1 MDKFWAT
8 FSLTY
13 KSKVKTKSFMIFTA
27 IVVVLMLAAANI
39 NKIVDLFDNGPDK
52 IGIVVNQDSIYKGV
66 KAQSDHLD
74 SDAKFKNDRITS
86 TSTSEN
92 ESLDKAYVI
101 QLHDNHKL
109 TGEILSKDT
118 VSKTDEQKL
127 QTTLSAIQTKLV
139 ASSLNLSEDE
149 LKQLQSQSK
158 VSSQVLSDSANG
170 THLSESQKHLIRLS
184 YMQVLCSCFS
194 LS

>member
-74 SDAKFKNDRITS
+74 SC
-86 TSTSEN
+86 
-92 ESLDKAYVI
+92 
-101 QLHDNHKL
+101 
-109 TGEILSKDT
+109 EI
-118 VSKTDEQKL
+118 
-127 QTTLSAIQTKLV
+127 
-139 ASSLNLSEDE
+139 
-149 LKQLQSQSK
+149 
-158 VSSQVLSDSANG
+158 
-170 THLSESQKHLIRLS
+170 
-184 YMQVLCSCFS
+184 
-194 LS
+194 